1 MKKINFDKKDYFSSM
16 NFLAKM
22 EAEKIKEGMNI
33 VARLGELNLQIKT
46 LRKNRMELSKMAYRK

>member
-22 EAEKIKEGMNI
+22 ESEKVKEGMNI
-33 VARLGELNLQIKT
+33 VARLDELNLQIKT